1 MPRVRVRSLLA
12 TVALTAACGGAPAEA
27 PRPASLFDEVWQAF
41 DAHYAFFELG
51 AIDWVALGAVYRDSV
66 ARPTD
71 ERDRARLLGAMIGR
85 LNDHHAD
92 LRTPYGVF
100 GAPPIPYA
108 RHFAPD
114 LVRRSY
120 FADPMRTTPSG
131 RIQYVR
137 LHDGTGYV
145 YLASFGGSGWGHEIE
160 AVLAALDGARAL
172 VIDIRDNGGGDEQ
185 IGRDIAVRFYDRT
198 RVYRVTQFRDGPAHG
213 DFAKRA
219 TTSLSPEGARRFAG
233 PVALLTNRFD
243 GSSAEDFTLMMRVLP
258 QVVVVGDTT
267 LGLGSNPR
275 EVTLSNGWTMRVP
288 QSMQSTP
295 DGFVYQ
301 WRGLPPTIA
310 VPWTPADT
318 AAGRDPYLDAA
329 LAELRRR
336 LSHSPGGATG

>member
-1 MPRVRVRSLLA
+1 MPTVRQRLPV
-12 TVALTAACGGAPAEA
+12 TAAVLAAACHSGPTESG
-27 PRPASLFDEVWQAF
+27 RPATLFDEVWQAF

-51 AIDWVALGAVYRDSV
+51 AIDWTGLGAAYRDSV
-66 ARPTD
+66 QSAADDR
-71 ERDRARLLGAMIGR
+71 ERARLLGAMLGR
-85 LNDHHAD
+85 LNDYHAD
-92 LRTPYGVF
+92 LTTPYGVF

-114 LVRRSY
+114 VVRQNY
-120 FADPMRTTPSG
+120 FAEPMRATASG

-137 LHDGTGYV
+137 LRDGTGYV

-160 AVLAALDGARAL
+160 DALAALDGVRAI
-172 VIDIRDNGGGDEQ
+172 VIDIRNNGGGDEQ
-185 IGRDIAVRFYDRT
+185 IGRDVAVRFYDRT
-198 RVYRVTQFRDGPAHG
+198 HVYRVTRFRDGPAHD
-213 DFAKRA
+213 DFAKPVS
-219 TTSLSPEGARRFAG
+219 TSLSPGGARRFHG

-275 EVTLSNGWTMRVP
+275 AVTLSNGWSMRVP

-310 VPWTPADT
+310 VPWTAADT

-336 LSHSPGGATG
+336 P